1 MRTLISRILPIL
13 AGALLALLG
22 LPAAPAMAAVSCNFA
37 LGLLTVTITGDNVAA
52 SIARNG
58 VNYEVNGGA
67 CPGGPTT
74 ANTTRIDVFDDS
86 VAGDNRLDIDLSGGP
101 FIGPD
106 GEILWDV
113 RMGNGTDDIFVL
125 AGGAPAFV
133 TLGDAG
139 INLHGKGLF
148 GDLDADVL
156 YSGVEEF
163 LVNGDFV
170 NDFSD
175 QFLAGGGEGTGG
187 PLPFPV
193 LLQPGG
199 GNDRLQG
206 GLGEDTL
213 FGGDGDDIA
222 LGSPGADSHLGVERL
237 EYRDSPAGVAVFLS
251 GTTAFSGGDAEGDRA
266 IGAVEVVGSS
276 FDDVLIGNGANNE
289 IEGRGGNDLIA
300 GKAGA
305 DELDGGP
312 GLNTLD
318 YSTSTGA
325 VTVDLPNCTA
335 TGGDATGDDLGG
347 SPCDFVNVI
356 GSNNPAGDTLIG
368 DDRDNV
374 LDGKNG
380 PDTITGGDGEDTIYG
395 RDGADVLKGGGKD
408 DWIDGGRG
416 ADNIAGGNGNDTI
429 IGGLGKDNLKGNA
442 GNDTLF
448 ARDQEKDTVNGGD
461 NFDSAQVDGLDV
473 RISIEATIA

>member
-222 LGSPGADSHLGVERL
+222 LGSPGADSHLG
-237 EYRDSPAGVAVFLS
+237 
-251 GTTAFSGGDAEGDRA
+251 
-266 IGAVEVVGSS
+266 
-276 FDDVLIGNGANNE
+276 
-289 IEGRGGNDLIA
+289 GNDLIA